1 MSQAHF
7 PIRVLPHSSMTGT
20 FTLVLKNVASLGTAA
35 TYASLTPMMYGI
47 YKDRSVG
54 EKSFFPLVA
63 MLANS
68 HIW

>member
-1 MSQAHF
+1 
-7 PIRVLPHSSMTGT
+7 MTGT